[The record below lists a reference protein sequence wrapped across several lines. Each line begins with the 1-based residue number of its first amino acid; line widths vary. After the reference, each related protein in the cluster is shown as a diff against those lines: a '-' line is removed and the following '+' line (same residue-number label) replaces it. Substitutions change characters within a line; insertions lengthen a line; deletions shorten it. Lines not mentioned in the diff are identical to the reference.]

1 MADHHQDA
9 PEHHGGREHHG
20 DGPTPEERLEGL
32 GLVLPALSK
41 MRGNYVRARRHGDL
55 LYLAGH
61 GPAPDAAGLRPSGRV
76 GAELTVEEGYDAA
89 RRCGLGLLATMKTE
103 LGELSRVTAV
113 LRVQGFVRCAPGFEA
128 TPAVI
133 DGCSDLLVAVFGPE
147 VGRHV
152 RAALGA
158 DMLPF
163 GMPVEIEA
171 LVAVR

>member
-1 MADHHQDA
+1 MADHHHDD
-9 PEHHGGREHHG
+9 PEHHAE
-20 DGPTPEERLEGL
+20 GPTPEERLAGL
-32 GLVLPALSK
+32 GLALPVLSK

-55 LYLAGH
+55 VYLAGH

-76 GAELTVEEGYDAA
+76 GAELTVEEAYDAA
-89 RRCGLGLLATMKTE
+89 RRCGLGLLATLKTE

-113 LRVQGFVRCAPGFEA
+113 LRVQGFVRCGPGFEA

-147 VGRHV
+147 IGKHV

-158 DMLPF
+158 EMLPF

>member
-1 MADHHQDA
+1 MDPHEPHDH
-9 PEHHGGREHHG
+9 
-20 DGPTPEERLEGL
+20 PTPEARLAAL
-32 GLVLPALSK
+32 GLALPVLSVA
-41 MRGNYVRARRHGDL
+41 RGNYVRARRHGDL

-61 GPAPDAAGLRPSGRV
+61 GPAPDAEGNRPAGRV
-76 GAELTVEEGYDAA
+76 GAELTIEEGYDAA

-103 LGELSRVTAV
+103 LEELSRVAAV
-113 LRVQGFVRCAPGFEA
+113 LRVQGFVRCGPEFEA

-158 DMLPF
+158 EMLPY